1 MAAQL
6 PITGTPVEVSTD
18 VVDAGDGSGAGH
30 VQRLK
35 LLDGRNAGTTPLTVE
50 ANGALRSPLA
60 LINFVGFVTPAEA
73 GGYTSGDLV
82 GPAADLGTY
91 PNGALRSLSITI
103 ASAAG
108 LTLPALD
115 VFIVQ
120 VPAADGP
127 ADLGDDAAPLVLPPG
142 SLSSVLG
149 SNAAGFTPTDVE
161 PRLLRWRSDH
171 LTLVTDNA
179 SNDPARWLLAFR
191 AGETFV
197 DDLTAGLVAFG
208 FAEFV
213 LPVAVNAGP

>member
-1 MAAQL
+1 MAANL
-6 PITGTPVEVSTD
+6 PISGSPIEVSTD

-35 LLDGRNAGTTPLTVE
+35 ILDGRNAGTHPLAVE
-50 ANGALRSPLA
+50 ENGALRAPLA
-60 LINFVGFVTPAEA
+60 LITFAGFVTPGEA

-103 ASAAG
+103 ASLAG
-108 LTLPALD
+108 LVLPDLD

-120 VPAADGP
+120 VPAATDPG
-127 ADLGDDAAPLVLPPG
+127 DLGDDADPLVLG
-142 SLSSVLG
+142 AFASGILG
-149 SNAAGFTPTDVE
+149 SNAAGFAPTDAE

-171 LTLVTDNA
+171 LALVSDNF
-179 SNDPARWLLAFR
+179 SSDPARWLLAFR
-191 AGETFV
+191 AGETFA

-208 FAEFV
+208 FAEYV
-213 LPVAVNAGP
+213 APVAVASGP